1 MHDAWFADEDQVR
14 KTVGLLDKPVYQ
26 YSNAREVR
34 RGCLGFKT
42 GQLILNFLV
51 ICCLGFI

>member
-1 MHDAWFADEDQVR
+1 VHDAWFADEDQVR